1 MERTGGDYDIGEG
14 FGLLIY
20 DLPAPKERPSREV
33 RTERDKLL
41 KAWKNWYDSV
51 STRLSCLGYKL
62 QYSVVVVSLDE
73 KTLKEVEEVRQY
85 ATESLEK
92 LWEVDREGLIPR
104 KRPDIKVVQF
114 KPSSAKDAE
123 LLVQLFKQS
132 LLESLQ
138 HLKDLIMAWLRD
150 QKPKEYMEAKVR
162 DYLRKL
168 RSQDRLGMLEKDEE
182 LRQLLNEI
190 EVLSL

>member
-41 KAWKNWYDSV
+41 KAWKNWYDTV

-92 LWEVDREGLIPR
+92 LWEMDRLKLIPR

>member
-1 MERTGGDYDIGEG
+1 MKRTEGYYDVGEG

-20 DLPAPKERPSREV
+20 DLPAPKERPSRSSHNE
-33 RTERDKLL
+33 LL

-62 QYSVVVVSLDE
+62 QYSVVVVPLDE

-85 ATESLEK
+85 ATESLKK
-92 LWEVDREGLIPR
+92 LWQMDRLKLIPR
-104 KRPDIKVVQF
+104 KRPDIKVVRF

-123 LLVQLFKQS
+123 LLIQLFKQS
-132 LLESLQ
+132 LVESLQ
-138 HLKDLIMAWLRD
+138 HLKDLMMAWLRD
-150 QKPKEYMEAKVR
+150 QRPKEYMEAKVR

>member
-92 LWEVDREGLIPR
+92 LWEMDRLKLIPR

>member
-51 STRLSCLGYKL
+51 STKLSCLGYKL

-92 LWEVDREGLIPR
+92 LWEMDRLKLIPR

-150 QKPKEYMEAKVR
+150 QRPKEYMEAKVR

>member
-41 KAWKNWYDSV
+41 KAWKNWYDTV

-92 LWEVDREGLIPR
+92 LWEMDRLKLIPR

-150 QKPKEYMEAKVR
+150 QRPKEYMEAKVR